1 MALRILSEPPPEPE
15 ALAAQLADAVR
26 GALPD
31 AEVEVQVGSP
41 GHFALRV
48 TSAAFAGLPR
58 VRQQQKVYAAIQHL
72 MAGDAA
78 PVHAIDR
85 LITQTPS

>member
-1 MALRILSEPPPEPE
+1 MTLRILSEPPPEPE
-15 ALAAQLADAVR
+15 AVAGRLAEAIR

-31 AEVEVQVGSP
+31 AKVEVAVGSP

-48 TSAAFAGLPR
+48 TSSAFAGLPR
-58 VRQQQKVYAAIQHL
+58 VRQQQKVYAAIGPL

-78 PVHAIDR
+78 PVHAIDQLVTR
-85 LITQTPS
+85 TP